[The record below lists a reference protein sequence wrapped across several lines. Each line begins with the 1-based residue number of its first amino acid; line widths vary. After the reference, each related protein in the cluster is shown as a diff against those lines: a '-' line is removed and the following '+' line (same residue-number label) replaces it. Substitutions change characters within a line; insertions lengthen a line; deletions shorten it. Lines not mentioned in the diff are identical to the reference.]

1 MWLNAKQKLYIVK
14 NFPFV
19 ANVSTVVNVVQDLIS
34 NKFENIKLNT
44 FQKWLWE
51 NKCCKNAK
59 TMLFGFDHKVL
70 DTSVMIAK
78 ITWRY

>member
-19 ANVSTVVNVVQDLIS
+19 ANVSTVVNVQDLIS

-44 FQKWLWE
+44 FQK
-51 NKCCKNAK
+51 
-59 TMLFGFDHKVL
+59 
-70 DTSVMIAK
+70 
-78 ITWRY
+78 